1 MNSHDVSTLIRAEIE
16 GCSALD
22 QSHDFD
28 LDSSLVT
35 PRRASVRN
43 TFPHPD
49 SPNPK
54 YLDLWIVLEE
64 NPGATEGY
72 IIVFDEENRRF
83 GLASASGTQPIF
95 LGWHG
100 GFVDTLQ
107 GM

>member
-1 MNSHDVSTLIRAEIE
+1 MNSHEVSALIRAEIE
-16 GCSALD
+16 ACGALGP
-22 QSHDFD
+22 SHDLD

-43 TFPHPD
+43 TFPHPN

-64 NPGATEGY
+64 NPGSTEGY
-72 IIVFDEENRRF
+72 LIVFEEENRRF

-100 GFVDTLQ
+100 GFVDALQ